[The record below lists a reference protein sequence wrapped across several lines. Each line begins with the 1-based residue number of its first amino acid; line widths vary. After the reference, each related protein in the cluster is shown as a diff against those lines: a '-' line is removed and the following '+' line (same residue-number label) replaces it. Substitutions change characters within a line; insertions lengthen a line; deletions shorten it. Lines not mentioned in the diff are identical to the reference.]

1 MLKAAIEKILSLDAP
16 HIEEI
21 EGRTYVDKDM
31 TQIGKE
37 LRATS
42 ITMNNLS
49 SLVDFI
55 KKSKADFKTGHYI
68 AQVVSPTEVRLF
80 SSLDTQTATA
90 EYEGSMDVV
99 TGNIT
104 KFMAE
109 RDKQKESEIRAQ
121 YLAQMPTP
129 QSGNVGQ
136 VDYSA
141 QIKQAMDAGD
151 SQAAILAIL
160 SQSAANNQQ
169 A

>member
-42 ITMNNLS
+42 ITMSNLS

-80 SSLDTQTATA
+80 SSLDADRQRETLAVVKA
-90 EYEGSMDVV
+90 EIPEFSFGQFI
-99 TGNIT
+99 GNEEFVIGVQS
-104 KFMAE
+104 KFLNEDAE
-109 RDKQKESEIRAQ
+109 
-121 YLAQMPTP
+121 
-129 QSGNVGQ
+129 
-136 VDYSA
+136 
-141 QIKQAMDAGD
+141 AM
-151 SQAAILAIL
+151 I
-160 SQSAANNQQ
+160 SQSSYSLPEMLRPALLQNTETPE
-169 A
+169 

>member
-37 LRATS
+37 LRATN
-42 ITMNNLS
+42 ITMSNLS

-80 SSLDTQTATA
+80 SSLDADRQ
-90 EYEGSMDVV
+90 S
-99 TGNIT
+99 
-104 KFMAE
+104 
-109 RDKQKESEIRAQ
+109 RDPGVFIRSVHRKRRVCYRCA
-121 YLAQMPTP
+121 
-129 QSGNVGQ
+129 VQ
-136 VDYSA
+136 VL
-141 QIKQAMDAGD
+141 KRGC
-151 SQAAILAIL
+151 
-160 SQSAANNQQ
+160 
-169 A
+169 

>member
-31 TQIGKE
+31 TQNGKE

-42 ITMNNLS
+42 ITMSNLS

-80 SSLDTQTATA
+80 SSLDADRQRETLQLSKQRSRSFHSVSSL
-90 EYEGSMDVV
+90 G
-99 TGNIT
+99 T
-104 KFMAE
+104 K
-109 RDKQKESEIRAQ
+109 S
-121 YLAQMPTP
+121 L
-129 QSGNVGQ
+129 
-136 VDYSA
+136 
-141 QIKQAMDAGD
+141 
-151 SQAAILAIL
+151 L
-160 SQSAANNQQ
+160 SVCSPSS
-169 A
+169 

>member
-42 ITMNNLS
+42 ITMSNLS

-55 KKSKADFKTGHYI
+55 KKSKADFKTSHYI

-80 SSLDTQTATA
+80 SSLECRPPERNT
-90 EYEGSMDVV
+90 GSCQS
-99 TGNIT
+99 
-104 KFMAE
+104 
-109 RDKQKESEIRAQ
+109 RDPGVFIRPVHRKRRVCYRCA
-121 YLAQMPTP
+121 
-129 QSGNVGQ
+129 VQ
-136 VDYSA
+136 VL
-141 QIKQAMDAGD
+141 KRGC
-151 SQAAILAIL
+151 
-160 SQSAANNQQ
+160 
-169 A
+169 

>member
-68 AQVVSPTEVRLF
+68 DQVVSPTEVRLF
-80 SSLDTQTATA
+80 SVWMQTVRETLAVVKAEIPGFHSVSSSETKSL
-90 EYEGSMDVV
+90 
-99 TGNIT
+99 
-104 KFMAE
+104 
-109 RDKQKESEIRAQ
+109 
-121 YLAQMPTP
+121 
-129 QSGNVGQ
+129 
-136 VDYSA
+136 
-141 QIKQAMDAGD
+141 
-151 SQAAILAIL
+151 L
-160 SQSAANNQQ
+160 SVCSPSS
-169 A
+169 